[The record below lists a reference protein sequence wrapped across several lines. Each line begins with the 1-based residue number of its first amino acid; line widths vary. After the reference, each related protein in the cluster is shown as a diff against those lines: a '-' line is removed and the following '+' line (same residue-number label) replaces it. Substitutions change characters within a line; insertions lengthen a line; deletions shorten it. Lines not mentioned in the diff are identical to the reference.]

1 MKRLSG
7 VIALLLV
14 SVLALAGIAEAGVGV
29 RVTGPVSYI
38 GYGNWNDFADFLN
51 DVAIPELGLSQKIDN
66 INWVPEFG
74 GEVLVSPIP
83 LLDIGLGAGMMLK
96 TADIS
101 ISQATE
107 TMSFTHKLRAYPF
120 TLTGY
125 LKPSL
130 PLGFAKPFFYGGVGL
145 YYTKLIF
152 EEGYEGIMGDY
163 SYEAELTKTGFGLHG
178 GAGLEF
184 SVFPKV
190 SIDIG
195 IKARWAKI
203 KGFEGT
209 ATDSEGAEDD
219 VFLMFDEDEEGN
231 LMYGPE
237 SVDYEDVFGEGEV
250 DLSGFGF
257 VLGVKVMF

>member
-1 MKRLSG
+1 MKRFSSLIA
-7 VIALLLV
+7 IALASIFV
-14 SVLALAGIAEAGVGV
+14 CTGMAHAGIGV

-38 GYGNWNDFADFLN
+38 SYGNWNDFADFLN
-51 DVAIPELGLSQKIDN
+51 DEAIPELGFSQTIDN

-74 GEVLVSPIP
+74 GEILVSPIP
-83 LLDIGLGAGMMLK
+83 ILDIGLGAGMMLK

-101 ISQATE
+101 VSAAGE
-107 TMSFTHKLRAYPF
+107 TLTFTHKLRAYPF

-125 LKPSL
+125 LEPPL
-130 PLGFAKPFFYGGVGL
+130 PFGFAKPFVYGGVGL

-152 EEGYEGIMGDY
+152 EESYVGSLDDY

-184 SVFPKV
+184 SVFPMV

-195 IKARWAKI
+195 VKARWAKI

-209 ATDSEGAEDD
+209 ATDSEGAEED
-219 VFLMFDEDEEGN
+219 VFLVFDEDIEGN
-231 LMYGPE
+231 PLYGPE
-237 SVDYEDVFGEGEV
+237 SVDYQGELDEGEV

-257 VLGVKVMF
+257 VFGVKVMF

>member
-1 MKRLSG
+1 MKKFSS
-7 VIALLLV
+7 VVAILLV
-14 SVLALAGIAEAGVGV
+14 SIFVYAGPAHAGIGV
-29 RVTGPVSYI
+29 RITGPVSYI
-38 GYGNWNDFADFLN
+38 SYGNWNDFADFLN
-51 DVAIPELGLSQKIDN
+51 DEALPELGLSQKIDK

-74 GEVLVSPIP
+74 GEILISPVPI
-83 LLDIGLGAGMMLK
+83 LDVGLGAGMMLK

-101 ISQATE
+101 VSAGTE
-107 TMSFTHKLRAYPF
+107 TMSFSHKLRVYPF

-152 EEGYEGIMGDY
+152 EEGYSGIGTDY

-195 IKARWAKI
+195 VKARWAKI

-209 ATDSEGAEDD
+209 ASDSEGQEED
-219 VFLMFDEDEEGN
+219 VFLMFDKDEVGE

-237 SVDYEDVFGEGEV
+237 SIEYQDEIE
-250 DLSGFGF
+250 
-257 VLGVKVMF
+257 

>member
-1 MKRLSG
+1 MKKFSS
-7 VIALLLV
+7 VVAILLMSTFV
-14 SVLALAGIAEAGVGV
+14 YTGLAHAGVGV
-29 RVTGPVSYI
+29 RITGPVSYI
-38 GYGNWNDFADFLN
+38 SYGNWNDFADFLN
-51 DVAIPELGLSQKIDN
+51 DVAIPELGFSQKIDN

-74 GEVLVSPIP
+74 GEILVSPVP
-83 LLDIGLGAGMMLK
+83 LLDVGLGAGMMLK
-96 TADIS
+96 TAEIS
-101 ISQATE
+101 ISQGGE
-107 TMSFTHKLRAYPF
+107 TMSFGHKLRVYPF

-152 EEGYEGIMGDY
+152 EDDYEGIMGDY

-195 IKARWAKI
+195 VKARWAKL

-209 ATDSEGAEDD
+209 ASDSEGEEMD
-219 VFLMFDEDEEGN
+219 VFLIFDEDDEGN
-231 LMYGPE
+231 PVYGPE
-237 SVDYEDVFGEGEV
+237 SVEYQDEIEEGEV

-257 VLGVKVMF
+257 VFGIKVMF

>member
-1 MKRLSG
+1 MKKLSS
-7 VIALLLV
+7 VVAILLV
-14 SVLALAGIAEAGVGV
+14 SMFVYAGAAHAGVGV
-29 RVTGPVSYI
+29 RITGPVSYI

-51 DVAIPELGLSQKIDN
+51 DEAIPELGFSQKIDN

-74 GEVLVSPIP
+74 GEILVSPMP
-83 LLDIGLGAGMMLK
+83 VLDIGLGAGMLLK
-96 TADIS
+96 TADLS
-101 ISQATE
+101 ISVGGE
-107 TMSFTHKLRAYPF
+107 TMSFSHKLRAYPF

-125 LKPSL
+125 VKPPL
-130 PLGFAKPFFYGGVGL
+130 PFGFAKPFVYGGVGL

-152 EEGYEGIMGDY
+152 EEGYSGVGGDY

-184 SVFPKV
+184 SVFPMV

-209 ATDSEGAEDD
+209 ASDSEGEEED
-219 VFLMFDEDEEGN
+219 VFLMFDEDDDGN
-231 LMYGPE
+231 PMYGPE
-237 SVDYEDVFGEGEV
+237 SVDYQDEIDEGEV

-257 VLGVKVMF
+257 VLGIKVMF